1 MTWTVEVDS
10 FRQLVMAVVDFLVS
24 LSGSILVVVVLML
37 LSRLTRR
44 RFQRFAE
51 RRGMHRSMPALFD
64 NVVQAVVYVIIAFL
78 ILSALGVSSRSL
90 ATFAGLVTAALT
102 FSVQDVLKNIFCGFY
117 LLAERPFAAGD
128 RVRVGAEDGYI
139 ERIDL
144 RVTRIRNDRQELV
157 LVPNSVFFSQIAIA
171 RSTLQF
177 HALTVQLKGVQ
188 QTIESAEDHIRATI
202 TGVVP
207 AGSVPAFRLLQIG
220 PAGCDF
226 EITVNRLENEVRQ
239 QEIITCLHQ
248 AFSDATISVIAR

>member
-10 FRQLVMAVVDFLVS
+10 FRQLAMAVVDFLVS
-24 LSGSILVVVVLML
+24 LSGSILLVVVLML

-44 RFQRFAE
+44 RFHRFAE
-51 RRGMHRSMPALFD
+51 RRGMHPSMPELFD
-64 NVVQAVVYVIIAFL
+64 NVVQAVVYVIIVFL
-78 ILSALGVSSRSL
+78 ILSTLGVSSRSL

-128 RVRVGAEDGYI
+128 RIRVGNEDGRI

-157 LVPNSVFFSQIAIA
+157 LIPNSVFFSQVTIT
-171 RSTLQF
+171 RTTLQF
-177 HALTVQLKGVQ
+177 RALTVQLKGVQ
-188 QTIESAEDHIRATI
+188 QTREPAEDRIRAII

-226 EITVNRLENEVRQ
+226 EITVSRLETEI
-239 QEIITCLHQ
+239 QEQKIIACLHD
-248 AFSDATISVIAR
+248 AFSDATISVITQ